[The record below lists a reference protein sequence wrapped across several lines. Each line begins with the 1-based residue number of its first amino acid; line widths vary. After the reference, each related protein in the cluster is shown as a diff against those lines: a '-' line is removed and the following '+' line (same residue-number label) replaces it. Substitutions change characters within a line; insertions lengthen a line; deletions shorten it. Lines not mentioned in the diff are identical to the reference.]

1 MNTPASY
8 ATFLVCQRV
17 QAAEV
22 DGEINAY
29 FGYDLWSTVVHV
41 IYRTRTPFKVGMR
54 YFFSVRDESLL

>member
-17 QAAEV
+17 QVAEV

-41 IYRTRTPFKVGMR
+41 IYRTRTTFKVGMR